1 MSNRPSGLP
10 GRSALFGSG
19 RLSLTLLFLGLL
31 FLGLFFSLLRIPP
44 ARGEEA
50 SGVLD
55 LGALPAAPE
64 SLVVADVPDDGGQTL
79 HIAWKAGVGGKAT
92 GFAILRAETDKGP
105 FAPIDTVAASAT
117 SFEDQAGPGHP
128 LQDGKPYFYRI
139 SALGPVGETV
149 STAVSGIARQSF
161 FHMGRL
167 NLFLCIFVFFGL
179 VLAFT
184 RQAGQQAAQGK
195 TPFVR
200 KIAGLTAIE
209 EAIGRATEMGR
220 AVLYVPGI
228 DDANNIQTI
237 YSMIILGNV
246 ARTVARY
253 ETPLIV
259 PVCRAFVV
267 PLAEETVKQGYI
279 DAGRAS
285 AFNRNNIRFLSEE
298 QFAFTAGV
306 DGIMLREKP
315 AANLFLGSFFA
326 ESLILAETGFQTG
339 AVQIAGT
346 ANIHQLPFFVVAC
359 DYTLIGE
366 EFYAAS
372 AYLSRTPKLIGVLKG
387 TDWMKMILIVLMLV
401 GIVSASLG
409 WDAFRSWFVIR

>member
-1 MSNRPSGLP
+1 MV
-10 GRSALFGSG
+10 
-19 RLSLTLLFLGLL
+19 LSLDV
-31 FLGLFFSLLRIPP
+31 PP
-44 ARGEEA
+44 AP
-50 SGVLD
+50 D
-55 LGALPAAPE
+55 N
-64 SLVVADVPDDGGQTL
+64 LVVTDVPDDGGRAL
-79 HIAWKAGVGGKAT
+79 HIAWRAPAGAT
-92 GFAILRAETDKGP
+92 LDGFAIWRAERADGP
-105 FAPIDTVAASAT
+105 FAPIDTVAAGIT
-117 SFEDQAGPGHP
+117 SYDDTPTPERA
-128 LQDGKPYFYRI
+128 LKDGIEYFYRVAALAPGGESV
-139 SALGPVGETV
+139 SA
-149 STAVSGIARQSF
+149 AASGIARQSF
-161 FHMGRL
+161 FHFGRL
-167 NLFLCIFVFFGL
+167 NLFLLILLFFAL
-179 VLAFT
+179 VLLFT
-184 RQAGQQAAQGK
+184 RQAAAKAARGE

-267 PLAEETVKQGYI
+267 PLAEETVKQGYL
-279 DAGRAS
+279 DAGRPE

-387 TDWMKMILIVLMLV
+387 TDWMKVFLMVLMFV
-401 GIVSASLG
+401 GVIASSAG
-409 WDAFRSWFVIR
+409 YAGFREWFVIR

>member
-1 MSNRPSGLP
+1 MRSKRGGSTVWAVMALLALVILLPIAQAEPGPDPS
-10 GRSALFGSG
+10 SAAAGAPTT
-19 RLSLTLLFLGLL
+19 LTPAAGEREAP
-31 FLGLFFSLLRIPP
+31 RIPAAP
-44 ARGEEA
+44 DSVSVRDVRNDAGQALHITWKRVPGDAAQGYVIYRSESPDGPFAAIDTVNAGTSVFVDTDRPGSPLRNGVAYYYRVAARGE
-50 SGVLD
+50 L
-55 LGALPAAPE
+55 
-64 SLVVADVPDDGGQTL
+64 
-79 HIAWKAGVGGKAT
+79 
-92 GFAILRAETDKGP
+92 
-105 FAPIDTVAASAT
+105 
-117 SFEDQAGPGHP
+117 
-128 LQDGKPYFYRI
+128 
-139 SALGPVGETV
+139 GETA
-149 STAVSGIARQSF
+149 STAVSGVARQSYF
-161 FHMGRL
+161 NTDRS
-167 NLFLCIFVFFGL
+167 NLL
-179 VLAFT
+179 VLILLFFALVLVFT
-184 RQAGQQAAQGK
+184 RLTEDHARRGQA
-195 TPFVR
+195 PFVR

-246 ARTVARY
+246 AKTVARY

-267 PLAEETVKQGYI
+267 PLAEETVKQGYL
-279 DAGRAS
+279 DAGRPDAY
-285 AFNRNNIRFLSEE
+285 NKNNIRYLSEE

-326 ESLILAETGFQTG
+326 ESLILAETGFATG

-372 AYLSRTPKLIGVLKG
+372 AYLSREPKLIGVLKG
-387 TDWMKMILIVLMLV
+387 TDWMKVIVIALILLGVLTA
-401 GIVSASLG
+401 SAG
-409 WDAFRSWFVIR
+409 WEAFRQWFVLR

>member
-1 MSNRPSGLP
+1 MTTRPSGP
-10 GRSALFGSG
+10 SG
-19 RLSLTLLFLGLL
+19 
-31 FLGLFFSLLRIPP
+31 PP
-44 ARGEEA
+44 ARGSLGHSVSRFAVALLTALALVPAIGSLA
-50 SGVLD
+50 SAQTSGELDLD
-55 LGALPAAPE
+55 LGTALPAAPE
-64 SLVVADVPDDGGQTL
+64 SLTVEDIPDDGGEAL
-79 HIAWKAGVGGKAT
+79 RVSWKGPVTGATQGV
-92 GFAILRAETDKGP
+92 AILRAETEAGP
-105 FAPIDTVAASAT
+105 FVPIDTVAATAT
-117 SFEDQAGPGHP
+117 TFDDQAGPDHP
-128 LQDGKPYFYRI
+128 LADGKPYFYRVAALGEGGESV
-139 SALGPVGETV
+139 SAL
-149 STAVSGIARQSF
+149 ASGIARQSF
-161 FHMGRL
+161 FHFGRL
-167 NLFLCIFVFFGL
+167 NLFLFIFVFFGI

-184 RQAGQQAAQGK
+184 RQAARQSAAGK
-195 TPFVR
+195 LPFVR

-267 PLAEETVKQGYI
+267 PLAEETVKQGYL
-279 DAGRAS
+279 DAGRPT

-387 TDWMKMILIVLMLV
+387 TDWMKVILMVLMLV
-401 GIVSASLG
+401 GILASSVG
-409 WDAFRSWFVIR
+409 WTAFREWFVIR

>member
-1 MSNRPSGLP
+1 
-10 GRSALFGSG
+10 
-19 RLSLTLLFLGLL
+19 
-31 FLGLFFSLLRIPP
+31 
-44 ARGEEA
+44 
-50 SGVLD
+50 V
-55 LGALPAAPE
+55 
-64 SLVVADVPDDGGQTL
+64 
-79 HIAWKAGVGGKAT
+79 
-92 GFAILRAETDKGP
+92 
-105 FAPIDTVAASAT
+105 
-117 SFEDQAGPGHP
+117 
-128 LQDGKPYFYRI
+128 
-139 SALGPVGETV
+139 SALGEAGESV
-149 STAVSGIARQSF
+149 SRAASGIARQSF

-167 NLFLCIFVFFGL
+167 NLFLFIFVFFGI

-184 RQAGQQAAQGK
+184 RQAAQQSAAGK
-195 TPFVR
+195 IPFVR

-267 PLAEETVKQGYI
+267 PLAEETVKQGYL
-279 DAGRAS
+279 DAGRPA

-372 AYLSRTPKLIGVLKG
+372 AYLSKTPKLIGVLKG
-387 TDWMKMILIVLMLV
+387 TDWMKVILMVLMLV
-401 GIVSASLG
+401 GIVASSIG
-409 WDAFRSWFVIR
+409 WTAFRDWFVIR

>member
-1 MSNRPSGLP
+1 MTNRPSGPP
-10 GRSALFGSG
+10 GL
-19 RLSLTLLFLGLL
+19 
-31 FLGLFFSLLRIPP
+31 P
-44 ARGEEA
+44 ARGSLGRSFNRFPVSLLAALALLAA
-50 SGVLD
+50 SHCLAAPVPGEID
-55 LGALPAAPE
+55 FGAELPAAPE
-64 SLVVADVPDDGGQTL
+64 SLTVVDVPDDGGETL
-79 HIAWKAGVGGKAT
+79 RLTWKAPAT
-92 GFAILRAETDKGP
+92 GVAQGLAILRAETEAGP
-105 FAPIDTVAASAT
+105 FVAIDTVAATAT
-117 SFEDQAGPGHP
+117 AFDDQAAPGHP
-128 LQDGKPYFYRI
+128 LADGTPYFYRV
-139 SALGPVGETV
+139 SALGEAGESV
-149 STAVSGIARQSF
+149 SRAASGIARQSF

-167 NLFLCIFVFFGL
+167 NLFLFIFVFFGI

-184 RQAGQQAAQGK
+184 RQAAQQSAAGK
-195 TPFVR
+195 MPFVR

-267 PLAEETVKQGYI
+267 PLAEETVKQGYL
-279 DAGRAS
+279 DAGRPE

-372 AYLSRTPKLIGVLKG
+372 AYLSKTPKLIGVLKG
-387 TDWMKMILIVLMLV
+387 TDWMKVILMGLMLV
-401 GIVSASLG
+401 GIVASSIG
-409 WDAFRSWFVIR
+409 WTAFRDWFVIR

>member
-1 MSNRPSGLP
+1 MIMRGVPIAFALVLAPVLLVTPAAAEAPAAVIPPEAG
-10 GRSALFGSG
+10 SAAATIT
-19 RLSLTLLFLGLL
+19 LTLG
-31 FLGLFFSLLRIPP
+31 GGNDAGI
-44 ARGEEA
+44 
-50 SGVLD
+50 
-55 LGALPAAPE
+55 PAAPDSIRVE
-64 SLVVADVPDDGGQTL
+64 DIRNDGGQTL
-79 HIAWKAGVGGKAT
+79 RVSWAPGT
-92 GFAILRAETDKGP
+92 GALGYAILRADEASGP
-105 FAPIDTVAASAT
+105 FAVVDTVDAETT
-117 SFEDQAGPGHP
+117 SFTDSDRPGHP
-128 LQDGKPYFYRI
+128 LQNGRPYFYQVA
-139 SALGPVGETV
+139 ALGTLGESV
-149 STAVSGIARQSF
+149 SVPVSGIAHQSLF
-161 FHMGRL
+161 NTDRL
-167 NLFLCIFVFFGL
+167 NLFVLIALFFGL
-179 VLAFT
+179 VLVCT
-184 RQAGQQAAQGK
+184 RQAAGHARHGAM
-195 TPFVR
+195 PFVR

-209 EAIGRATEMGR
+209 EAIVRATEMGR

-267 PLAEETVKQGYI
+267 PLAEETVKQGYL
-279 DAGRAS
+279 DAGRPEAY
-285 AFNRNNIRFLSEE
+285 NRNNVRYLSDE

-326 ESLILAETGFQTG
+326 ESLILAETGFATG

-372 AYLSRTPKLIGVLKG
+372 AYLSREPKLIGVLKG
-387 TDWMKMILIVLMLV
+387 TDWMKAILIVLMLI
-401 GIVSASLG
+401 GILTASAG
-409 WDAFRSWFVIR
+409 WEGFRQWFVLR